1 MSQRKR
7 FKKLFVKDQNRYLI
21 FYHAW
26 TCTNILQKLPF
37 SSYVYMKGGDMV
49 EKSNLALSEGPG
61 FENPHY
67 YGTDIPYV
75 EHHTGSR
82 VSCVIYIYF
91 FWNAV
96 LCTHIDKNK
105 NN

>member
-1 MSQRKR
+1 
-7 FKKLFVKDQNRYLI
+7 
-21 FYHAW
+21 
-26 TCTNILQKLPF
+26 
-37 SSYVYMKGGDMV
+37 MKGGDMV

-82 VSCVIYIYF
+82 VSYVIYIFWECCFVHTKTKIKVIKTFENF
-91 FWNAV
+91 F
-96 LCTHIDKNK
+96 L
-105 NN
+105 NNRENIIENNIFHQFTILSNLF